1 MLLILVGG
9 LACACAAPPT
19 HQAPP
24 RRELSIP
31 SDVVKMSPDSDPM
44 PPILHVC
51 GWQAPIPV
59 PGDVNTAGAEDSPFV
74 TPDGG
79 MLYFFFTP
87 DRSVPPAK
95 QLLDGVTGIYVTRRE
110 GGAWR
115 QVERVLLQAPGK
127 LALDGC
133 PTVAGDTLWFCSARE
148 GYTGVNTSTARL
160 VEGR

>member
-24 RRELSIP
+24 RREPSIP

-44 PPILHVC
+44 PPILHVG

-79 MLYFFFTP
+79 MLYFFW
-87 DRSVPPAK
+87 
-95 QLLDGVTGIYVTRRE
+95 L
-110 GGAWR
+110 
-115 QVERVLLQAPGK
+115 
-127 LALDGC
+127 
-133 PTVAGDTLWFCSARE
+133 SAH
-148 GYTGVNTSTARL
+148 
-160 VEGR
+160 